1 MMLMN
6 AVWTAGMMIGRAEP
20 ATADD
25 PTGILRKPIP
35 DKLVVLTFDDGPAS
49 GYTVVAPIL
58 KSFGFGGSFYIC
70 DFDSFHTRKDWYLTW
85 RQMKAMADA
94 GLEIGNHTKG
104 HAGGAGIG
112 PFLDLEDQL
121 LANGV
126 PKPTTIAW
134 PVFQVNTGTY
144 PELAANGYTFGRGG
158 HFRPYRPTVD
168 NPFDVPCMGAGTME
182 EFVKSVRQAAGGK
195 IVVLIYH
202 GVPDIEH
209 AACSLE
215 PAVFKT
221 QMQYLKDNGYRV
233 IALRDLAEY
242 IDPVKAAKLPPTA
255 NDYKESG
262 PPVMVMDTKPYVAP
276 ITDPSK
282 TDPATANK
290 PALSTAKE
298 MLSFG
303 LPGPAS
309 SVICGTRI
317 ALCLPPAADVT
328 ALAPTFALSPHATA
342 APASGT
348 VRDFSKPQTYT
359 VTAQDGSSQVY
370 TVAVVR
376 GSQPSV
382 FAWNSAAAG
391 NWSDG
396 SKWSNNL
403 AVAAG
408 PVATGRPD
416 FVLRFHQP
424 GNFAVAN
431 DICDEFVLN
440 QLNFAGGVVKLVGK
454 SLAFTAHGATE
465 FAPRINLTSQ
475 GEAMLTTP
483 VKLAGN
489 LVVNMVNNS
498 HVTLGGLVSG
508 TGGLIKD
515 GKGQLRITNVK
526 NTFTGGTQINNGSVL
541 LMVANEGL
549 GTGPI
554 TLNGDA
560 ALALEHVD
568 GSNPLI
574 LNGGTIHAGNGFGDS
589 WSGTI
594 TLNGNTDI
602 TSYADFVLNAAMS
615 GPGGFT
621 HIGGL
626 GAFGPS
632 NSGTVTLAGTNT
644 YSGPTI
650 VRRGTLRVLKAAS
663 LYHGNAENWTAEK
676 ISVHPAATLVISAGG
691 PDELTGAQVGTL
703 LQNLTSAVAD
713 NGLMARAVLC
723 LDTSNAPGPVV
734 IAADIADSKG
744 SGGGAFQLKKCGA
757 GTMQLT
763 GTNTYTGR
771 TFIEGGTLS
780 VASLNRVTKGKPS
793 SSLGAPKDVEAG
805 EIVIG
810 GGDGE
815 CALIFTGSGESSD
828 RVINLAGKKST
839 VTFEQAGTG
848 LWKLTSSFVISG
860 YGADKTIA
868 LKGDIAGTG
877 EIAGNLA
884 DPYDRAGKATTSLT
898 KSGTGTW
905 TLSGINRHSGP
916 TTVTQGTL
924 VLGDFRSLGEKT
936 DVHLGEGALLELR
949 FSGEM
954 RIGKLYLNGAPQPAG
969 SYGAATTPKFIRGAG
984 MLTCQ

>member
-1 MMLMN
+1 MLMN
-6 AVWTAGMMIGRAEP
+6 AAWAAGMMIGRAEP

-35 DKLVVLTFDDGPAS
+35 DRLVVLTFDDGPAS
-49 GYTVVAPIL
+49 GYTVVARVL
-58 KSFGFGGSFYIC
+58 KFFGFGGSFYIC

-85 RQMKAMADA
+85 RQMKVMADA
-94 GLEIGNHTKG
+94 GLEIGNHTRG

-112 PFLDLEDQL
+112 PFLDLEDEL

-221 QMQYLKDNGYRV
+221 QMQYLNDNRYKV

-262 PPVMVMDTKPYVAP
+262 PPVMVTDAKPYVAP
-276 ITDPSK
+276 ITDKSK
-282 TDPATANK
+282 TDPATDRK
-290 PALSTAKE
+290 PALSAAKE

-309 SVICGTRI
+309 SVICGSRI
-317 ALCLPPAADVT
+317 ALCLPPTAAVT
-328 ALAPTFALSPHATA
+328 TLAPTFTLSPLATA

-348 VRDFSKPQTYT
+348 ARDFSNPQTYT
-359 VTAQDGSSQVY
+359 VTAQDGSSQAY

-391 NWSDG
+391 NWSDD
-396 SKWSNNL
+396 SNWSNNL
-403 AVAAG
+403 AVAAA
-408 PVATGRPD
+408 PVAMGRPD
-416 FVLRFHQP
+416 YVVRFDQP
-424 GNFAVAN
+424 GSFAVIRDLGA
-431 DICDEFVLN
+431 EFVLN
-440 QLNFAGGVVKLVGK
+440 QLNFAGGAVKVVGK
-454 SLAFTAHGATE
+454 NLAFTAHGATE

-475 GEAMLTTP
+475 GEAMLATP

-489 LVVNMVNNS
+489 LIVSMVNNS

-508 TGGLIKD
+508 TGGLVKD
-515 GKGQLRITNVK
+515 GEGQLRITNVK
-526 NTFTGGTQINNGSVL
+526 NTYSGGTQINQGSVL

-560 ALALEHVD
+560 ALALEHID

-644 YSGPTI
+644 YTGPTI
-650 VRRGTLRVLKAAS
+650 VRLGTLRVLKAAS
-663 LYHGNAENWTAEK
+663 LYQGNAASWTAEK

-691 PDELTGAQVGTL
+691 PDELTGTQVGTL

-723 LDTSNAPGPVV
+723 LDTSKAPGPVV
-734 IAADIADSKG
+734 IATDIADSNG
-744 SGGGAFQLKKCGA
+744 SGGGAFLLRKCGA

-771 TFIEGGTLS
+771 TVIEGGVLS
-780 VASLNRVTKGKPS
+780 VASLNSVTKGKPS

-815 CALIFTGSGESSD
+815 CALIFTGNGESSD

-860 YGADKTIA
+860 FGADKTLV
-868 LKGDIAGTG
+868 LKGDTAGTG

-905 TLSGINRHSGP
+905 TLSGINRHTGP

-924 VLGDFRSLGEKT
+924 VLGDSRSLGEKT
-936 DVHLGEGALLELR
+936 DVHLAEDALLELR
-949 FSGEM
+949 FSGDM
-954 RIGKLYLNGAPQPAG
+954 CIGKLYLNGALQPAG
-969 SYGAATTPKFIRGAG
+969 TFGAANTPKFIRGTG
-984 MLTCQ
+984 VLKSR

>member
-1 MMLMN
+1 MLMN
-6 AVWTAGMMIGRAEP
+6 AAWAAGMMIGRAEP

-35 DKLVVLTFDDGPAS
+35 DRLVVLTFDDGPAS

-58 KSFGFGGSFYIC
+58 KSLGFGGSFYIC

-85 RQMKAMADA
+85 RQMKVMADA
-94 GLEIGNHTKG
+94 GLEIGNHTRG

-112 PFLDLEDQL
+112 PFLDLEDEL

-215 PAVFKT
+215 PAVFKA
-221 QMQYLKDNGYRV
+221 QMQYLNDNRYKV

-262 PPVMVMDTKPYVAP
+262 PPVMVTDAKPYVAP
-276 ITDPSK
+276 ITDKSK
-282 TDPATANK
+282 TDPATDRK
-290 PALSTAKE
+290 PALSAAKE

-309 SVICGTRI
+309 SVICGNRI
-317 ALCLPPAADVT
+317 ALCLPPTAAVT
-328 ALAPTFALSPHATA
+328 TLAPTFTLSPLATA

-348 VRDFSKPQTYT
+348 ARDFSNPQTYT
-359 VTAQDGSSQVY
+359 VTAQDGSSQAY

-391 NWSDG
+391 NWSDD
-396 SKWSNNL
+396 SNWSNNL
-403 AVAAG
+403 AVAAA
-408 PVATGRPD
+408 PVAMGRPD
-416 FVLRFHQP
+416 YVVRFDQP
-424 GNFAVAN
+424 GSFAVIRDLGA
-431 DICDEFVLN
+431 EFVLN
-440 QLNFAGGVVKLVGK
+440 QLNFAGGAVKVVGK
-454 SLAFTAHGATE
+454 NLAFTAHGATE

-475 GEAMLTTP
+475 GEAMLATP

-489 LVVNMVNNS
+489 LIVSMVNNS

-508 TGGLIKD
+508 TGGLVKD
-515 GKGQLRITNVK
+515 GEGQLRITNVK
-526 NTFTGGTQINNGSVL
+526 NTYSGGTQINQGSVL

-560 ALALEHVD
+560 ALALEHID

-644 YSGPTI
+644 YTGPTI
-650 VRRGTLRVLKAAS
+650 VRLGTLRVLKAAS
-663 LYHGNAENWTAEK
+663 LYQGNAASWTAEK

-691 PDELTGAQVGTL
+691 PDELTGTQVGTL

-723 LDTSNAPGPVV
+723 LDTSKAPGPVV
-734 IAADIADSKG
+734 IATDIADSNG
-744 SGGGAFQLKKCGA
+744 SGGGAFLLRKCGA

-771 TFIEGGTLS
+771 TVIEGGVLS
-780 VASLNRVTKGKPS
+780 VASLNSVTKGKPS

-815 CALIFTGSGESSD
+815 CALIFTGNGESSD

-860 YGADKTIA
+860 FGADKTLV
-868 LKGDIAGTG
+868 LKGDTAGTG

-905 TLSGINRHSGP
+905 TLSGINRHTGP

-924 VLGDFRSLGEKT
+924 VLGDSRSLGEKT
-936 DVHLGEGALLELR
+936 DLHLAEDALLELR
-949 FSGEM
+949 FSGDM
-954 RIGKLYLNGAPQPAG
+954 CIGKLYLNGALQPAG
-969 SYGAATTPKFIRGAG
+969 TFGAANTPKFIRGTG
-984 MLTCQ
+984 VLKSR